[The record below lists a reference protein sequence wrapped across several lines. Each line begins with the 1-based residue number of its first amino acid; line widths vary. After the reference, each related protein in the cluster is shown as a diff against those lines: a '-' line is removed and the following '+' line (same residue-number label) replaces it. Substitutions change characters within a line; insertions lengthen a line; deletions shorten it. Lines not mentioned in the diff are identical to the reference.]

1 MKLGR
6 CLGLLSIVL
15 VFFVGCSATQEQSSA
30 PLVMKTLTLPEEP
43 FSLLPV
49 PSQQQIFQLSEQQK
63 QDFLDYYHAPEN
75 QFVLG
80 HRRLHQYLESILDG
94 FHFQGK
100 THNASQALIAQSGN
114 CLSLAILTTAL
125 AKLVDLEVSYQRVNS
140 APIYHRYH
148 NVMTLSSHVRTI
160 IYQPKSETADDM
172 LLLRRGHLII
182 DYFPQ
187 SGDIKGD
194 KVAYEDFVAMY
205 FQNLAGDAL
214 VKEQFQLAYSLL
226 KKAWQIAPDNPET
239 VNSLAVLYG
248 KIGLEKEAESLYA
261 GAVDKGIASVNVMSN
276 YHLLLTRQNRVKEA
290 KALEVKLADVKD
302 DNPYRWFDVADRQ
315 FDKAKYA
322 IALKYYKRALE
333 QAPYLHEGYFGM
345 AKVYFTL
352 GLEKE
357 AKEALNR
364 ALELSYVPEEQRL
377 YQSKLKVLEATQED

>member
-1 MKLGR
+1 MRFVR
-6 CLGLLSIVL
+6 CFVNLSIVL
-15 VFFVGCSATQEQSSA
+15 LLLAGCSTSQKPSSV
-30 PLVMKTLTLPEEP
+30 PLQVQHLTLPAEP
-43 FSLLPV
+43 FPLLSV
-49 PSQQQIFQLSEQQK
+49 PSEEQIFQLNEQQK
-63 QDFLDYYHAPEN
+63 QEFLDYYHAPEN
-75 QFVLG
+75 QHILG
-80 HRRLHQYLESILDG
+80 HRRLHQYLESILGG

-125 AKLVDLEVSYQRVNS
+125 AKLVELEVSYQRVNS

-248 KIGLEKEAESLYA
+248 KIGLEKEAEALYV

-276 YHLLLTRQNRVKEA
+276 YHLLLTRQNREKEA

-315 FDKAKYA
+315 FDKAKYS

-352 GLEKE
+352 GSGK
-357 AKEALNR
+357 R
-364 ALELSYVPEEQRL
+364 SQR
-377 YQSKLKVLEATQED
+377 STESCP